1 MEVLKNFYD
10 WKDLGLKFGLLNAT
24 LRGIQKNYPDNHDCK
39 REMLAAWL
47 QWNYDYATYGKPSW
61 AKLHNALKGLDNVLA
76 SNMEIEAPWL
86 KP

>member
-1 MEVLKNFYD
+1 MEVLKNFND
-10 WKDLGLKFGLLNAT
+10 WKDLGLKFGLLNAK
-24 LRGIQKNYPDNHDCK
+24 LRGIQKDYSDNHDCK

-47 QWNYDYATYGKPSW
+47 QWNYDYTTYGKPSW
-61 AKLHNALKGLDNVLA
+61 AKLHNALKGLDDVLA